1 MAKLQ
6 WNKSNKDFRETM
18 GNFAVAVWELEDK
31 KSIYSRTYKARKV
44 CLDTDLA
51 DLEKLNNGE
60 SGVLRTKSDIEKS
73 IADMT
78 ATMEKAREAESALE
92 AEIKER
98 MGKAY
103 ALVSDALFN
112 SYEKRMED
120 DVAYDNAIS
129 DFLSSHGVDPT
140 ASGIKVLRDVVGEKE
155 VHGKNVVKNAESMG
169 LVSHKKDA
177 FARLFLKGVAR
188 EMVKSSCIRTDMY
201 KFEFVEEKK

>member
-51 DLEKLNNGE
+51 DLEKLANGE
-60 SGVLRTKSDIEKS
+60 SGVLRAKSDIEKS

-92 AEIKER
+92 KEIKSR
-98 MGKAY
+98 MEKAY
-103 ALVSDALFN
+103 SLVTDGLFN
-112 SYEKRMED
+112 AYEKRAED
-120 DVAYDNAIS
+120 DEAYDKAIS
-129 DFLSSHGVDPT
+129 DFLSANGVEPT
-140 ASGIKVLRDVVGEKE
+140 ASGIRVLRDVVGEKE
-155 VHGKNVVKNAESMG
+155 VHGKSVVKNAESMG

-188 EMVKSSCIRTDMY
+188 EMTKSSCIRTDMY
-201 KFEFVEEKK
+201 KFEFVEK